1 MTTRYAP
8 TIRSRLLLLVM
19 ACVLPTVPMIA
30 GLIVY
35 NYYQGRDALTQAAM
49 GTARAMMSAVD
60 RELAGMQAAMLVLS
74 MSPSLAYDDLAS
86 FYEQAQQVLKT
97 QNTSSIFLID
107 ATLEQRVNTLR
118 PFGSKPPPRVASGL
132 GAVFSSRRPITT
144 DVFMG
149 PISRV
154 PLIVVGVP
162 VFRGDTVI
170 YALGAAILP
179 ERLSALLA
187 QQRLSP
193 DWISAIFDSTGTVV
207 ARSRQQERFVGT
219 KGAAAV
225 VARIAAVREDILEA
239 TSLEGIPVLTVF
251 SKSAV
256 SNWSVA
262 IGIPLG
268 SLTRDLWSAL
278 GWIAGGSVVLLLS
291 SLGMAWLI
299 GFKIAQPIRQLAA
312 PALALGSA
320 KAVIVPFL
328 NLKEADDVGQALTR
342 ASQMLMAAQ
351 HRANHDVLTGLANRA
366 LFAEILSH
374 QLAIC
379 NRTKTN
385 LAILYVDLN
394 GFKPVND
401 AHGHGTG
408 DELLCMVAMRLKG
421 AIRESDLAARVGGDE
436 FALILIHTGLAAA
449 QAVAGKLRDSL
460 SASYCIGSLVLKI
473 SASIGIAVYP
483 ESGRTSEALSQ
494 HADAEMY
501 RAKARARGN
510 TNLAIV
516 N

>member
-1 MTTRYAP
+1 MKTRHAP

-19 ACVLPTVPMIA
+19 ACILPTVPMIA

-35 NYYQGRDALTQAAM
+35 NYYQGRDALTQAAT
-49 GTARAMMSAVD
+49 GTARAMISAVD

-97 QNTSSIFLID
+97 QNASSIFLID

-118 PFGSKPPPRVASGL
+118 LFGSKPPPRVASGL

-149 PISRV
+149 PISKV

-162 VFRGDTVI
+162 VFRGDTVV

-187 QQRLSP
+187 HQRLSP
-193 DWISAIFDSTGTVV
+193 DWISVIFDSTGSVV
-207 ARSRQQERFVGT
+207 ARTRQQERFVGT
-219 KGAAAV
+219 KGAPAV
-225 VARIAAVREDILEA
+225 VARIAEVGEGSLEA

-268 SLTRDLWSAL
+268 SLTGELWAAL
-278 GWIAGGSVVLLLS
+278 GWIAGGSAVLLLS
-291 SLGMAWLI
+291 SLGIAWLV
-299 GFKIAQPIRQLAA
+299 GLKIAQPIRQLAA

-408 DELLCMVAMRLKG
+408 DALLCMVATRLKS

-436 FALILIHTGLAAA
+436 FALILIDTGLAAA

-473 SASIGIAVYP
+473 SASIGIAVFP

-510 TNLAIV
+510 RNLAIV